1 MQIFNEIHLR
11 LRNERVGFVAVYLY
25 YAPYKIVLT
34 AINILSCYYSLY
46 KYARYFA
53 KRYVLRFDLHF
64 VAFLSA
70 LTPFQGTQKLLRTS
84 ELSRSFFDW
93 KNSHLHQLGLA

>member
-53 KRYVLRFDLHF
+53 KRYVFKTLYLHYF
-64 VAFLSA
+64 PSIQHA
-70 LTPFQGTQKLLRTS
+70 LTTLQGTPK
-84 ELSRSFFDW
+84 
-93 KNSHLHQLGLA
+93 

>member
-1 MQIFNEIHLR
+1 MQVFNEIHLR

-53 KRYVLRFDLHF
+53 KRYVFIALYLHYF
-64 VAFLSA
+64 PSIQHA
-70 LTPFQGTQKLLRTS
+70 LTTLQGTPK
-84 ELSRSFFDW
+84 
-93 KNSHLHQLGLA
+93 